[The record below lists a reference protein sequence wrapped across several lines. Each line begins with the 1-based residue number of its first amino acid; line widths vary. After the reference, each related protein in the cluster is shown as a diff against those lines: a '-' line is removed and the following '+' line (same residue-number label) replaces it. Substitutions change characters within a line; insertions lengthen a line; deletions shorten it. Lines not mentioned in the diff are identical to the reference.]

1 MTKSKNSRLNKK
13 TQTKTTKRTP
23 RKNTR
28 RYNDLRN
35 ERRKAQRRIS
45 SMQKSLAKTKSEG
58 ARKLLERRI
67 SNLQNAIDATRTYS
81 KETGKRIQRTKLES
95 EHAMSYLRSLNK
107 ISESY
112 VQSNARQNK
121 ATEIEIRRA
130 GHGGMYTKREV
141 QLFYKETMSAWNRDD
156 VPTNKRNEA
165 ILEAYGERNLADLFD
180 KIVNNGKVQEL
191 ERAREI
197 IQSPSMYTNE
207 QRRWAYEVLSD
218 NEDDYITSP
227 NSRKGAQVNYIPVEA
242 PM

>member
-1 MTKSKNSRLNKK
+1 MAKFKNSRLNKK
-13 TQTKTTKRTP
+13 TQTKATKRTP
-23 RKNTR
+23 RKKTR

-35 ERRKAQRRIS
+35 ERRKAQRRIN

-58 ARKLLERRI
+58 ARALLERRI

-81 KETGKRIQRTKLES
+81 KDTGKKIQRTKLEA
-95 EHAMSYLRSLNK
+95 EHAMSYLRSVNK
-107 ISESY
+107 ASDSY
-112 VQSNARQNK
+112 VQSNRMKNK

-180 KIVNNGKVQEL
+180 KIVNDGKVQEL

-197 IQSPSMYTNE
+197 IQSPQTYTNE

-218 NEDDYITSP
+218 NEDEYIVSP

>member
-1 MTKSKNSRLNKK
+1 MAKSKGSRLNKK
-13 TQTKTTKRTP
+13 TTKRAP

-35 ERRKAQRRIS
+35 ERRKAQRRIN
-45 SMQKSLAKTKSEG
+45 SMQKSLNKTKSEG

-81 KETGKRIQRTKLES
+81 KETGKKIQRTKLEA

-165 ILEAYGERNLADLFD
+165 ILESYGERNLADLFD
-180 KIVNNGKVQEL
+180 KIVNSGKVQEL
-191 ERAREI
+191 EKARRI
-197 IQSPSMYTNE
+197 IQSPSNYTSDE
-207 QRRWAYEVLSD
+207 RRWAYEVLSD
-218 NEDDYITSP
+218 NEDSYIVSP
-227 NSRKGAQVNYIPVEA
+227 NSREGAQVNYIPVEA

>member
-1 MTKSKNSRLNKK
+1 MVKSKNSRLNKK
-13 TQTKTTKRTP
+13 TQTKTTTRRP

-35 ERRKAQRRIS
+35 ERRKAQRRIN
-45 SMQKSLAKTKSEG
+45 SMQKSLAKTKSKG

-81 KETGKRIQRTKLES
+81 KETGKKIQRTKLES
-95 EHAMSYLRSLNK
+95 EHAMNYLRSVNK
-107 ISESY
+107 ASDSY
-112 VQSNARQNK
+112 VRSNSIQNK

-180 KIVNNGKVQEL
+180 KIMNSGKVQEL
-191 ERAREI
+191 EKARRI
-197 IQSPSMYTNE
+197 IQSPSNYTNDE
-207 QRRWAYEVLSD
+207 RRWAYEVLSD
-218 NEDDYITSP
+218 NDDDYITSP

>member
-1 MTKSKNSRLNKK
+1 MAKSKNSRVNKK
-13 TQTKTTKRTP
+13 TQTKTAKRAP

-35 ERRKAQRRIS
+35 ERRKAQRRINS
-45 SMQKSLAKTKSEG
+45 IQKSLNKTKSEG

-67 SNLQNAIDATRTYS
+67 TNLQNAIDATRTYS

-95 EHAMSYLRSLNK
+95 EHAMNYLRSVNKASDSYVRSNK
-107 ISESY
+107 I
-112 VQSNARQNK
+112 QNK

-180 KIVNNGKVQEL
+180 KIVNDGNVQEL

-197 IQSPSMYTNE
+197 IQSPQMYTND

-218 NEDDYITSP
+218 NEDEYIVSP

>member
-1 MTKSKNSRLNKK
+1 
-13 TQTKTTKRTP
+13 
-23 RKNTR
+23 
-28 RYNDLRN
+28 
-35 ERRKAQRRIS
+35 
-45 SMQKSLAKTKSEG
+45 
-58 ARKLLERRI
+58 
-67 SNLQNAIDATRTYS
+67 
-81 KETGKRIQRTKLES
+81 
-95 EHAMSYLRSLNK
+95 MSYLRSLNK
-107 ISESY
+107 VSESY

-141 QLFYKETMSAWNRDD
+141 QLFYKHTMSAWNRDD

-180 KIVNNGKVQEL
+180 KIVNSDKVQEL
-191 ERAREI
+191 EKARQI
-197 IQSPSMYTNE
+197 IQSPSNYTNDE
-207 QRRWAYEVLSD
+207 RRWAYEVLSD

>member
-1 MTKSKNSRLNKK
+1 MAKSKGSRLNKK
-13 TQTKTTKRTP
+13 TNTKRAP

-35 ERRKAQRRIS
+35 ERRKAQRRIN
-45 SMQKSLAKTKSEG
+45 SMQKSLAKTRSEG

-81 KETGKRIQRTKLES
+81 KDTGKKIQSTKLEA
-95 EHAMSYLRSLNK
+95 EHAMNYLRSVNNA
-107 ISESY
+107 SDSY
-112 VQSNARQNK
+112 VQSNRMQNK

-141 QLFYKETMSAWNRDD
+141 QVFYKYTMAAWNRDD

-197 IQSPSMYTNE
+197 IQSPQMYTNE

-227 NSRKGAQVNYIPVEA
+227 PTRKGAQVNYIPVEA

>member
-13 TQTKTTKRTP
+13 TQTKTTKRAP
-23 RKNTR
+23 HKNTR

-35 ERRKAQRRIS
+35 ERRKAQRRIN
-45 SMQKSLAKTKSEG
+45 SMQKSLAETKSEG
-58 ARKLLERRI
+58 ARRLLERRI
-67 SNLQNAIDATRTYS
+67 ANLQNAIDATRTYS
-81 KETGKRIQRTKLES
+81 KENGKKIQRTKLES
-95 EHAMSYLRSLNK
+95 EHAMNYLRSVNK
-107 ISESY
+107 ASDSY
-112 VQSNARQNK
+112 VQSNKIQNK

-141 QLFYKETMSAWNRDD
+141 QIFYKETMSAWNRDD

-165 ILEAYGERNLADLFD
+165 ILEAYGERNLADLLD
-180 KIVNNGKVQEL
+180 KIVNDGKVQEL
-191 ERAREI
+191 ERAREV
-197 IQSPSMYTNE
+197 IQSPQMYTND

-218 NEDDYITSP
+218 NEDEYIVSP

>member
-1 MTKSKNSRLNKK
+1 MAKSNNSRLNKK
-13 TQTKTTKRTP
+13 TQTKTTKRAP

-35 ERRKAQRRIS
+35 ERRKAQRRINS
-45 SMQKSLAKTKSEG
+45 IQKSLAKTKSEG

-67 SNLQNAIDATRTYS
+67 TNLQNAIDATRTYS
-81 KETGKRIQRTKLES
+81 KETGKKIQRTKLES

-112 VQSNARQNK
+112 VKSNRIQNE
-121 ATEIEIRRA
+121 ATGIEIRRA

-180 KIVNNGKVQEL
+180 KIVNDGKVQEL

-197 IQSPSMYTNE
+197 IQSPQMYTNE

-218 NEDDYITSP
+218 NEDEYTVSP